1 MGRRETFWKEMKN
14 EKTNGKVKV
23 WADGTKKGK
32 DRRKEEKGIRK
43 DRYVYIEQSNMWQKD
58 ENCVESIITLI
69 KATAEYI
76 ISAQIR

>member
-1 MGRRETFWKEMKN
+1 MKN

-43 DRYVYIEQSNMWQKD
+43 DGYVYIEQSNM
-58 ENCVESIITLI
+58 
-69 KATAEYI
+69 
-76 ISAQIR
+76 